1 MAINEEKSAKIMRKI
16 LENNI
21 IAKEQHILNLLKI
34 GYFILKTKMPFIR
47 YEQMGQF
54 FYSML
59 HENQNLDLSH
69 LSAKSF
75 IEVMTSLNYV
85 IQAETIKNIKASPFY
100 SIIIDET
107 SDRTNKTQLIIYIK
121 YQDLEC
127 KKTKIDFI
135 SLLRLKST
143 YGISIF
149 KV

>member
-1 MAINEEKSAKIMRKI
+1 
-16 LENNI
+16 
-21 IAKEQHILNLLKI
+21 
-34 GYFILKTKMPFIR
+34 
-47 YEQMGQF
+47 
-54 FYSML
+54 ML

-75 IEVMTSLNYV
+75 IEVMASLNYV

-121 YQDLEC
+121 YQELEC

-135 SLLRLKST
+135 N
-143 YGISIF
+143 YCG
-149 KV
+149 